1 MPDIGVFELILIG
14 IVLFVVVGP
23 ERMPEFLGQIGRWVR
38 HGRGWMSHL
47 GSEISRETS
56 DVIKPLQEAGSEIR
70 SEIDAIKSSATDA
83 ELADRRDVVTDN
95 LHGKD

>member
-1 MPDIGVFELILIG
+1 MPDIGLFELILIG

-38 HGRGWMSHL
+38 HGRGWLSHM

-56 DVIKPLQEAGSEIR
+56 DVIKPLQDTGNEIR
-70 SEIDAIKSSATDA
+70 SEIDAIKSGATDA
-83 ELADRRDVVTDN
+83 ELAVTRDVVADN
-95 LHGKD
+95 PHRKD

>member
-1 MPDIGVFELILIG
+1 MPDIGIFELILIG

-56 DVIKPLQEAGSEIR
+56 DVIKPLQEAGSELR
-70 SEIDAIKSSATDA
+70 SEIDSIKAKATDA
-83 ELADRRDVVTDN
+83 ELADTRDLHADKP
-95 LHGKD
+95 HGKA